1 MRRTE
6 VVVVVD
12 QTLLYKLRMAAEAER
27 VMAEILR
34 MRFLWEVT
42 PYPILDLEV
51 AAVLFTTT
59 QEERVDQVC

>member
-27 VMAEILR
+27 EMAEMSR
-34 MRFLWEVT
+34 MGLFQEVT
-42 PYPILDLEV
+42 PYLILDQVEV
-51 AAVLFTTT
+51 EVG
-59 QEERVDQVC
+59 